1 MTKILILG
9 VSGMLGSAAYRL
21 FARSEGWQVVG
32 AARSLVSLD
41 QLPRSPNARLV
52 GEFNIHDRDRI
63 IQLLGAEKP
72 DLVLNCIGVIKQLAL
87 AKDPLASIEINALFP
102 HRLAQYCALSK
113 ARLIQISTDCVFNGK
128 GHMYRETDF
137 ADAEDLY
144 GRTKYLGEVDYP
156 NAVTLRTSIIGHE
169 IGKTLSLVDWF
180 LSQRGPLVKGYTHA
194 IYTGLPTM
202 ELARV
207 VRDVVAPRPDLH
219 GLWQV
224 ASAPIDKFSLLSLIA
239 KAYGKGVTVIPDDSV
254 RIDRSLDGSRFERE
268 TGYKVPDWPALVTAM
283 HASRPCS

>member
-1 MTKILILG
+1 
-9 VSGMLGSAAYRL
+9 
-21 FARSEGWQVVG
+21 
-32 AARSLVSLD
+32 
-41 QLPRSPNARLV
+41 
-52 GEFNIHDRDRI
+52 
-63 IQLLGAEKP
+63 
-72 DLVLNCIGVIKQLAL
+72 VLNCIGVIKQLAL

-102 HRLAQYCALSK
+102 HRLAQYCALSD

-144 GRTKYLGEVDYP
+144 GRTKYLGEVDYS

-180 LSQRGPLVKGYTHA
+180 LSQPGPMVKGYTHA
-194 IYTGLPTM
+194 FYTGLPTV

-207 VRDVVAPRPDLH
+207 VRDVVAPRPDMR
-219 GLWQV
+219 GLWHV
-224 ASAPIDKFSLLSLIA
+224 ASAPIDKFSLLRLVA
-239 KAYGKGVTVIPDDSV
+239 KIYGKGVTLIPDDSV

-268 TGYKVPDWPALVTAM
+268 TGYKAPDWPALVSAM
-283 HASRPCS
+283 HASRVCA

>member
-63 IQLLGAEKP
+63 IQLLGSEKP

-102 HRLAQYCALSK
+102 HRLAQYCSLSN

-169 IGKTLSLVDWF
+169 IGKTISLVDWF
-180 LSQRGPLVKGYTHA
+180 LGQPGPMVKGYTHA
-194 IYTGLPTM
+194 IYTGLPTV

-224 ASAPIDKFSLLSLIA
+224 ASAPIDKFSLLNLIA
-239 KAYGKGVTVIPDDSV
+239 KAYGKDVTVIPDDSV

-268 TGYKVPDWPALVTAM
+268 TGYRIPDWPALVTAM

>member
-21 FARSEGWQVVG
+21 FAHSEDWQVVG
-32 AARSLVSLD
+32 AARSLVSLYH
-41 QLPRSPNARLV
+41 LPRSPNARLV
-52 GEFNIHDRDRI
+52 GEFNIHDKDRI
-63 IQLLGAEKP
+63 IQLLGSEKP

-102 HRLAQYCALSK
+102 HRLAQYCALSN

-144 GRTKYLGEVDYP
+144 GKTKYLGEVDYP

-169 IGKTLSLVDWF
+169 IGKSLSLVDWF
-180 LSQRGPLVKGYTHA
+180 LSQPGPTVKGYTHA
-194 IYTGLPTM
+194 IYTGLPTV

-207 VRDVVAPRPDLH
+207 VRDVVAPRPDMH
-219 GLWQV
+219 GLWHV
-224 ASAPIDKFSLLSLIA
+224 ASAPINKFDLLTLIA
-239 KAYGKGVTVIPDDSV
+239 KVYGKEITLIPDDNV
-254 RIDRSLDGSRFERE
+254 RIDRSLDGARFERE
-268 TGYKVPDWPALVTAM
+268 TGYTAPGWPALVAAM
-283 HASRPCS
+283 HAGRPGT